1 MRDVPM
7 IFAIDPGQKQSAW
20 CAYDTTRSPPS
31 ISAGILP
38 NDEMREFVGKFSDT
52 TLILEM
58 VACYGLPVGAEVFD
72 TCVWIGR
79 FIEAHGGPFRL
90 VYRKDV
96 KMHLCGTMRAK
107 DSSIRQRLID
117 LIGPPGTK
125 KNPGRT
131 YGLSRDQWQALAVA
145 VTAAETGAS

>member
-1 MRDVPM
+1 M
-7 IFAIDPGQKQSAW
+7 IFAIDPGPKNSAW
-20 CAYDTTRSPPS
+20 CTYDVEKSPPA

-38 NDEMREFVGKFSDT
+38 NDEMKMLIALMGGE

-58 VACYGLPVGAEVFD
+58 VACYGMPVGAEVFE

-79 FIEAHGGPFRL
+79 FLEAHQGPFRL

-96 KMHLCGTMRAK
+96 KIHLCGTMRAK

-117 LIGPPGTK
+117 LFGSPGTK

-131 YGLSRDQWQALAVA
+131 YGLAKDMWQSLALA
-145 VTAAETGAS
+145 VTAAETNEKDAYS